1 MSSYY
6 LTKIVPGLKEY
17 VASEGLR
24 SDSDNGSYL
33 RSVRKAVTSYRHF
46 ENFKRDKA
54 YNKILEHVSQAEGGA
69 YLDILMR
76 RDDGILEDAKNTL
89 LKSDVVGN
97 PKKYDYDGRGAL
109 SPTTLRYLK
118 VASDLK
124 VLFGGDIGKKIAEI
138 GGGYGGQALVCDA
151 IFQTEEYHVFDLPD
165 VNDLVAKYLESFLL
179 SGSYATHTLN
189 TAVVDSYDLVISN
202 YAFSEVPKAVQV
214 AYIRKVLG
222 QSGRGYLTMNSG
234 RTDHAGKEET
244 KLDLETLKTL
254 LPTFEIFEEE
264 PVTAHH
270 NYIIVW
276 GHTAGATL

>member
-17 VASEGLR
+17 VAAEGLR

-33 RSVRKAVTSYRHF
+33 RAVRDAVASYRHF

-54 YNKILEHVSQAEGGA
+54 YNKILEHVSQQDGAA
-69 YLDILMR
+69 YLEILKA
-76 RDDGILEDAKNTL
+76 RDDGILQGAMDTL
-89 LKSDVVGN
+89 LQSDAVGN
-97 PKKYDYDGRGAL
+97 PRKYTYEGREL

-124 VLFGGDIGKKIAEI
+124 ILFGGDIGQKIAEI

-151 IFQTEEYHVFDLPD
+151 IFGTSEYHVFDLPD
-165 VNDLVAKYLESFLL
+165 VNQLVSKYLESFVL
-179 SGSYATHTLN
+179 SGAYVTHTLN
-189 TAVVDSYDLVISN
+189 AAVTDSYDLVISN
-202 YAFSEVPKAVQV
+202 YAFSEVPKVVQL
-214 AYIRKVLG
+214 AYIRKVLS
-222 QSGRGYLTMNSG
+222 QSKRGYLTMNSG

-244 KLDLETLKTL
+244 KLDLEALESL
-254 LPTFEIFEEE
+254 LPPFEIYEEE

-276 GHTAGATL
+276 GHQAGATL